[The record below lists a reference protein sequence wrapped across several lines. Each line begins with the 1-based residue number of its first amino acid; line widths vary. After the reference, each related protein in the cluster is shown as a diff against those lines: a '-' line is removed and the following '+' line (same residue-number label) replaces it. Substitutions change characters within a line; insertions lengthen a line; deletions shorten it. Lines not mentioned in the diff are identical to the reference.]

1 MRTKRP
7 PIIVVVGHVD
17 HGKTTLLDAIRKAD
31 IAAGEA
37 GGITQSI
44 GAYEIV
50 HGGEKM
56 TFIDTPGHAAFMG
69 MRSRG
74 AKIADL
80 AIVVVAADD
89 GVLEQTKEA
98 IRIVTETETPFVVAI
113 TKSDRQPNPEKAKNG
128 LMQEGVLLEGYGG
141 SVSYQAVSGKTGEGV
156 SELLDLTLLV
166 AETLGLEYDP
176 ASPAKGVVI
185 EAKKDP
191 KKGIVA
197 HAIVTD
203 GTLSAGMDIGAESVG
218 CRVRS
223 LEDALGKRVESCT
236 ASCPVAI
243 WGFKEMPSVGVEFM
257 AGGKVVPKEVVRPE
271 RRRVVR
277 EQGITTMN
285 VIIKAGSQGAL
296 EAVAAAIRAIVPR
309 EGSVVRVLYE
319 GVGEITDGDVQWFVA
334 SESERGIAVGFGVD
348 ATKPAE
354 TMAKTNRIK
363 VVKSAVIYDLTKAV
377 EEALGVVG
385 RAAATGDLEVL
396 AIFGAK
402 GTGRIVG
409 GKVVTGEIR
418 SGAGIYVER
427 EGAVVG
433 QGKIASLQTGKNAAE
448 TVGAG
453 NECGMVIEA
462 EFDIKVGDRVMIR
475 E

>member
-44 GAYEIV
+44 GAYEII

-74 AKIADL
+74 AKIADI

-98 IRIVTETETPFVVAI
+98 IRIVTETETPFIVAI
-113 TKSDRQPNPEKAKNG
+113 TKCDRQANLEKAKNG

-156 SELLDLTLLV
+156 PELLDLALLV
-166 AETLGLEYDP
+166 ADTLGLEYDS
-176 ASPAKGVVI
+176 ASPAKGFVI

-191 KKGIVA
+191 KKGIVV
-197 HAIVTD
+197 HAVVTD
-203 GTLSAGMDIGAESVG
+203 GTLTPGADIAADGIG

-223 LEDALGKRVESCT
+223 LEGAAGGRMDSCT

-243 WGFKEMPSVGVEFM
+243 SGFKEMPPVGGEFL
-257 AGGKVVPKEVVRPE
+257 AGGAIVRKEI
-271 RRRVVR
+271 VR
-277 EQGITTMN
+277 EDRKRIVREAGITAMN

-296 EAVAAAIRAIVPR
+296 EAVSQAIRAVVPR
-309 EGSVVRVLYE
+309 EGSVVRILYE

-334 SESERGIAVGFGVD
+334 SDSERGIVVGFGVD

-363 VVKSAVIYDLTKAV
+363 IVKSAVIYDLTKAL
-377 EEALGVVG
+377 EDALGVVG
-385 RAAATGDLEVL
+385 RAEATGDLEVL
-396 AIFGAK
+396 AIFGVK

-409 GKVVTGEIR
+409 GKVLSGELTV
-418 SGAGIYVER
+418 SAGVYIER

-433 QGKIASLQTGKNAAE
+433 QGKIASLQTGKNAAAM
-448 TVGAG
+448 VGAG
-453 NECGMVIEA
+453 NECGMVIESEA
-462 EFDIKVGDRVMIR
+462 EIKVGDHLMIR